1 MLDGIDNDV
10 DGTTDEAGETGPVT
24 VSYIVE
30 DDTPVAQVQNHHLHG
45 DPAACLRA
53 ENDDIHA
60 SHTGDHLKMKNYLK
74 SIRSPLNNEQG
85 SVIVAAIFILVIVT
99 ILGIAASNTS
109 TLELQIASNDQFV
122 KMAFYNCGQRR
133 LGDFQTDLAM
143 RSTASTKVEAGT
155 GNEAPGIAYISSVS
169 DPAEEFYR
177 QITGYDVYVSTDDI
191 DFNPGG
197 IDARADAR
205 RVRQEH
211 VAGGGAEF
219 ATGSEGVGPSAIA
232 IYYDVNT
239 GGFSN
244 RQTTSNLTA
253 AYRKMVGIPGGL

>member
-1 MLDGIDNDV
+1 
-10 DGTTDEAGETGPVT
+10 
-24 VSYIVE
+24 
-30 DDTPVAQVQNHHLHG
+30 
-45 DPAACLRA
+45 
-53 ENDDIHA
+53 
-60 SHTGDHLKMKNYLK
+60 MKNYLK

-122 KMAFYNCGQRR
+122 KMAFYNSDSAVWGTSKLISR
-133 LGDFQTDLAM
+133 AVN
-143 RSTASTKVEAGT
+143 ASTKVEAGT

>member
-1 MLDGIDNDV
+1 
-10 DGTTDEAGETGPVT
+10 
-24 VSYIVE
+24 
-30 DDTPVAQVQNHHLHG
+30 
-45 DPAACLRA
+45 
-53 ENDDIHA
+53 
-60 SHTGDHLKMKNYLK
+60 LKQAPEMMRPG
-74 SIRSPLNNEQG
+74 SRISPLQLILLRN
-85 SVIVAAIFILVIVT
+85 FI
-99 ILGIAASNTS
+99 A
-109 TLELQIASNDQFV
+109 
-122 KMAFYNCGQRR
+122 R
-133 LGDFQTDLAM
+133 LA
-143 RSTASTKVEAGT
+143 
-155 GNEAPGIAYISSVS
+155 
-169 DPAEEFYR
+169 
-177 QITGYDVYVSTDDI
+177 GYDVYVSTEDI